1 MKSFLINIHAV
12 QELDAMSHQ
21 EGFWIE
27 TDLDFRRCL
36 RNLAAKMELLAN
48 FCYLNHSGKA
58 AAACLKHLKLV
69 PMSRA
74 S

>member
-48 FCYLNHSGKA
+48 FCYLNHSGN
-58 AAACLKHLKLV
+58 
-69 PMSRA
+69 
-74 S
+74 